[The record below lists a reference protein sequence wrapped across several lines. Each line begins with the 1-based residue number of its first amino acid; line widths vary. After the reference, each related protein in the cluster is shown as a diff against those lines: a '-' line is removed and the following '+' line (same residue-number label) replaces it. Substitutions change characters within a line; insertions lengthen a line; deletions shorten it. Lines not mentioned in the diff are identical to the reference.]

1 MVALMAGCAGS
12 ATSGADALYPLL
24 ETRGVRVLS
33 YPEWLKLDTAEV
45 ERGKPKGKPREKF
58 TRIEEML
65 AVLG

>member
-1 MVALMAGCAGS
+1 MTGDRIKGRHGGCS
-12 ATSGADALYPLL
+12 TSSSK
-24 ETRGVRVLS
+24 RCS

-65 AVLG
+65 AILG